1 MSFFETTLGIL
12 HPPIVPLTHLLC
24 LSLLFFSHAR
34 HGGTPT
40 KKTKT
45 PQKRIAKQQV
55 CLTSDKGF
63 QDFNVLMKSGI
74 ISNVNMNGKFAEH
87 LNELCKVLVPRLI
100 DLGVA
105 ERMAEVD
112 KLYDYNLQLDLC
124 QKIVPACGQK
134 KNKKKGGG
142 DGGKS
147 GEPKKKKKSR
157 KTRTTETVVE
167 EEEEAVSKGEEDD
180 VDEGDTIEL

>member
-1 MSFFETTLGIL
+1 
-12 HPPIVPLTHLLC
+12 
-24 LSLLFFSHAR
+24 
-34 HGGTPT
+34 
-40 KKTKT
+40 
-45 PQKRIAKQQV
+45 
-55 CLTSDKGF
+55 
-63 QDFNVLMKSGI
+63 MKSGI

-134 KNKKKGGG
+134 KNKKKKGGG